1 MTDKTL
7 TKITIRV
14 YQEDLDVV
22 TAAYADF
29 GQNAILRHLLARLAD
44 NVRKE
49 REDAITKATAS
60 IRGLEND

>member
-22 TAAYADF
+22 TQAYQDF

-49 REDAITKATAS
+49 REDAITKAAAR
-60 IRGLEND
+60 IRGLGND